1 MACRRRESAR
11 RCERSS
17 NQALGRLLDNA
28 VEFTDQG
35 KIVLGARSLA
45 QGIELW
51 VEDAGIGSEAA
62 DLERIFGGFHQVDDE
77 NHRRSLGFSDGY
89 STLRMIQF

>member
-1 MACRRRESAR
+1 MARRRRESAR

-17 NQALGRLLDNA
+17 NQALGRLLDNE

-45 QGIELW
+45 HGIELW
-51 VEDAGIGSEAA
+51 IEDAGGSAA
-62 DLERIFGGFHQVDDE
+62 KRPIWSASSAAF
-77 NHRRSLGFSDGY
+77 
-89 STLRMIQF
+89 TK